1 MISKFLFLPRF
12 HHNKQP
18 KDLYASRLPC
28 DDSLTH
34 GLHRG
39 RRGRVQLS
47 CAQAR
52 LRAEGRG
59 PGMGL
64 AAVLGLL
71 ALLQEQRKVTNINT
85 KLPRSFSSTIGST

>member
-1 MISKFLFLPRF
+1 MISKSLFLPRF

-18 KDLYASRLPC
+18 KDLRASHLPC

-34 GLHRG
+34 RLYRG
-39 RRGRVQLS
+39 RRGRVQP
-47 CAQAR
+47 CAQGR

-64 AAVLGLL
+64 AAALDLV
-71 ALLQEQRKVTNINT
+71 ALL
-85 KLPRSFSSTIGST
+85 